1 MLRRTSRPVQ
11 GPEEVPPSDR
21 SSLSQTLGRVC
32 QKGHGRPRSGA
43 ALSRPLHP
51 SHRHFQPPAAGLPSG
66 ACHLPMEGLRTRRQA
81 THHEAH
87 ADGVPAPLL
96 PPCASKR
103 LRAHPSLRPC
113 SPTDSDTTTSPW
125 PKACSLSSKLQKPN
139 LRAKILSNRKHS
151 GTVHVAAARCVL
163 PADSQPWRSTLH
175 DSATISSLRLACAR
189 LPRRVP
195 ALDLHS

>member
-1 MLRRTSRPVQ
+1 M
-11 GPEEVPPSDR
+11 
-21 SSLSQTLGRVC
+21 C
-32 QKGHGRPRSGA
+32 FQKAS
-43 ALSRPLHP
+43 
-51 SHRHFQPPAAGLPSG
+51 
-66 ACHLPMEGLRTRRQA
+66 
-81 THHEAH
+81 
-87 ADGVPAPLL
+87 
-96 PPCASKR
+96 CASVTS
-103 LRAHPSLRPC
+103 AC

-195 ALDLHS
+195 ALDLHSENGCQNRLLAPSLAFFCSLSTSTLVPPHNQRLSHRTQKTIQYP